1 MEKTTTLELQKNKE
15 SMRRIFEEAWS
26 KGKVEVL
33 DELVAPTFKQH
44 QYDRPSTREDFKA
57 VIKEVRTAF
66 PDLKVTA
73 EDSVAG
79 DDKVWMR
86 VTFRGTH
93 LGQFKGISPTGRR
106 FEVTEFHIARFENGK
121 GVEHWGVSDMSRLM
135 EQLGITAT
143 RPVNS
148 VGEQNKAMIR
158 QYFELH
164 NQKDLQK
171 IESMVTPKHRF
182 YFSGTPPMDWNGHK
196 QFLTSMFNAFPD
208 LHFTIE
214 DILAEGDKVAF
225 RLALTGTHKGTFQGI
240 PPTGRKISFGGTAI
254 GTIVDGKLEE
264 NRAHADIKGLMQQL
278 GAIPARANAP

>member
-93 LGQFKGISPTGRR
+93 LGQFKGISSSFPNMGFFVQSSGAETDCNTVLQRY
-106 FEVTEFHIARFENGK
+106 
-121 GVEHWGVSDMSRLM
+121 
-135 EQLGITAT
+135 Q
-143 RPVNS
+143 RP
-148 VGEQNKAMIR
+148 
-158 QYFELH
+158 
-164 NQKDLQK
+164 
-171 IESMVTPKHRF
+171 
-182 YFSGTPPMDWNGHK
+182 
-196 QFLTSMFNAFPD
+196 
-208 LHFTIE
+208 
-214 DILAEGDKVAF
+214 
-225 RLALTGTHKGTFQGI
+225 
-240 PPTGRKISFGGTAI
+240 
-254 GTIVDGKLEE
+254 
-264 NRAHADIKGLMQQL
+264 
-278 GAIPARANAP
+278 